1 MNSYMIQ
8 IKTLPPPKQIKSL
21 LDDNIVQGQD
31 KKWKWKGESRV
42 VWNWNQTIVKG
53 DLLDHKNML

>member
-8 IKTLPPPKQIKSL
+8 IKTSPPPKQIKSL

-31 KKWKWKGESRV
+31 KK
-42 VWNWNQTIVKG
+42 
-53 DLLDHKNML
+53 

>member
-31 KKWKWKGESRV
+31 KKWKWKRESRV